1 MNITKAVV
9 QLRGRLIEAINEAG
23 LPPVIV
29 GFVLDGIQ
37 WRDSRRKTCGRRKR
51 TMQTEQMQTTM
62 QNDTASGL
70 TARKAIGEEQARK
83 AMDTLQKYR
92 QGKSALEARVIA
104 SEDWWRMRSWQRIQ
118 KGNPEDDKW
127 TSAWLFNVIMGKHAD
142 AIAAYP
148 APAIRPREPDD
159 REEAAKLSSVLP
171 VILEQ
176 NDFEEVYSDSQWTKL
191 KQGTLIWHVKWD
203 SSKLN
208 GLGDISV
215 QPVDILSF
223 FWEPGVR
230 DLQKSKNIFLT
241 EMVDN
246 DLLVEKYPELQG
258 KLNSNPQIQQK
269 YNTDDVINFDNK
281 SMVVDW
287 YYKKYQ
293 NGRQVLHF
301 AKLVGDTILQATEN
315 DTEQRYDTMTMP
327 DGSIVQQP
335 VGKPMAE
342 TGLYDDGEYPFV
354 VDALFPVE
362 GSIAGYGYIDIGKST
377 QEQIDRM
384 NQAIVKN
391 AIMSTTPRWFKRSDG
406 SVNEQEFAD
415 WTKPFVH
422 VDGNLG
428 QDSLQQIQVNMLN
441 SNYIAILQN
450 KIEELK
456 WTTGNTDVNN
466 GATSSGVTAASAI
479 AALQEA
485 SGRSSK
491 DSTKSAY
498 RAYARMI
505 RMVIERIRQFYD
517 LPRQFRIIGQRGAEQ
532 FVQYSNQGLQPQT
545 LYGANGQPDGL
556 RKPVFDIEVSA
567 QKASEYASM
576 AQNELALQFFQLGFF
591 NPQMVDQTL
600 ATLDMMDFDGKD
612 SIIQKVQENADLQ
625 QRLVEWQQLALA
637 LADRYDP
644 VMGEGLAQ
652 QILQEG
658 GQAVPQASAA
668 AAEKPE
674 INTGET
680 QEPKI
685 VENARKKSEESTQPG

>member
-1 MNITKAVV
+1 
-9 QLRGRLIEAINEAG
+9 
-23 LPPVIV
+23 
-29 GFVLDGIQ
+29 
-37 WRDSRRKTCGRRKR
+37 
-51 TMQTEQMQTTM
+51 MQAEQMQPRM

-70 TARKAIGEEQARK
+70 TTRKSIGEEQARK

-92 QGKSALEARVIA
+92 QGKSALEAWVIA

-118 KGNPEDDKW
+118 KGNQEDDKW

-246 DLLVEKYPELQG
+246 DLLVEKYPELRG

-301 AKLVGDTILQATEN
+301 AKLVGDTILQSTEN
-315 DTEQRYDTMTMP
+315 DTEQKYDTLTLP

-335 VGKPMAE
+335 AGRPMAE

-391 AIMSTTPRWFKRSDG
+391 AIMATTPRWFKRSDG

-428 QDSLQQIQVNMLN
+428 QDSLVPIQVNMLN

-466 GATSSGVTAASAI
+466 GATNSGVTAASAI

-567 QKASEYASM
+567 QKASEYTSM

-591 NPQMVDQTL
+591 NPQMVDQAL
-600 ATLDMMDFDGKD
+600 STLDMMDFDGKD
-612 SIIQKVQENADLQ
+612 SIIQKIQENADLQ

-658 GQAVPQASAA
+658 GQAVPQASAE

>member
-1 MNITKAVV
+1 
-9 QLRGRLIEAINEAG
+9 
-23 LPPVIV
+23 
-29 GFVLDGIQ
+29 
-37 WRDSRRKTCGRRKR
+37 
-51 TMQTEQMQTTM
+51 MQTEQMQTSM
-62 QNDTASGL
+62 QNDTASGP
-70 TARKAIGEEQARK
+70 TVRKAIGEEQARK

-258 KLNSNPQIQQK
+258 KLNSKQQVQQK

-391 AIMSTTPRWFKRSDG
+391 AIMTTTPRWFKRSDG

-428 QDSLQQIQVNMLN
+428 QDSLQPIQVNMLN

-567 QKASEYASM
+567 QKASEYTSM

-685 VENARKKSEESTQPG
+685 VENARKKSEESAQPT

>member
-1 MNITKAVV
+1 MQAE
-9 QLRGRLIEAINEAG
+9 Q
-23 LPPVIV
+23 
-29 GFVLDGIQ
+29 IQ
-37 WRDSRRKTCGRRKR
+37 PS
-51 TMQTEQMQTTM
+51 M
-62 QNDTASGL
+62 QNDQMSGQ
-70 TARKAIGEEQARK
+70 TARKPIGEEQARR
-83 AMDTLQKYR
+83 AIDTLQKYR

-230 DLQKSKNIFLT
+230 DIQKSKNIFLT

-246 DLLVEKYPELQG
+246 DLLIAKYPELEG
-258 KLNSNPQIQQK
+258 KLNSNTQLQQK
-269 YNTDDVINFDNK
+269 YNTDDAISFDGK

-293 NGRQVLHF
+293 DGRQVLHF
-301 AKLVGDTILQATEN
+301 AKLVGDTVLQSTEN
-315 DTEQRYDTMTMP
+315 DTEQKFDTLTLP
-327 DGSIVQQP
+327 DGSVVQQP
-335 VGKPMAE
+335 VGRPMAE

-391 AIMSTTPRWFKRSDG
+391 AIMTTTPRWFKRSDG

-428 QDSLQQIQVNMLN
+428 QDSLVPIQVNMLN

-517 LPRQFRIIGQRGAEQ
+517 LPRQFRIVGQRGAEQ

-567 QKASEYASM
+567 QKASEYTSM

-591 NPQMVDQTL
+591 NPQMVDQAL

-612 SIIQKVQENADLQ
+612 SIIQKIQENADLQ
-625 QRLVEWQQLALA
+625 QRLAQWQQMALA

-644 VMGEGLAQ
+644 QMGEGLAQ

-658 GQAVPQASAA
+658 GQAAPQTNATAQ
-668 AAEKPE
+668 KPE
-674 INTGET
+674 ISTGET

-685 VENARKKSEESTQPG
+685 VEDARQKSQEAAQPT

>member
-1 MNITKAVV
+1 
-9 QLRGRLIEAINEAG
+9 
-23 LPPVIV
+23 
-29 GFVLDGIQ
+29 
-37 WRDSRRKTCGRRKR
+37 
-51 TMQTEQMQTTM
+51 MQAEQMQPRM

-70 TARKAIGEEQARK
+70 TTRKSIGEEQARK

-118 KGNPEDDKW
+118 KGNQEDDKW

-246 DLLVEKYPELQG
+246 DLLVEKYPELRG

-301 AKLVGDTILQATEN
+301 AKLVGDTVLQSTEN
-315 DTEQRYDTMTMP
+315 DTEQKYDTLTLP

-335 VGKPMAE
+335 AGRPMAE

-362 GSIAGYGYIDIGKST
+362 GSIAGYGYIDVGKST

-391 AIMSTTPRWFKRSDG
+391 AIMATTPRWFKRSDG

-428 QDSLQQIQVNMLN
+428 QDSLVPIQVNMLN

-466 GATSSGVTAASAI
+466 GATNSGVTAASAI

-567 QKASEYASM
+567 QKASEYTSM
-576 AQNELALQFFQLGFF
+576 ARNELALQFFQLGFF
-591 NPQMVDQTL
+591 NPQMVDQAL
-600 ATLDMMDFDGKD
+600 STLDMMDFDGKD
-612 SIIQKVQENADLQ
+612 SIIQKIQENADLQ
-625 QRLVEWQQLALA
+625 QRLIEWQQLALA

-658 GQAVPQASAA
+658 GQAVPQASAE

>member
-1 MNITKAVV
+1 
-9 QLRGRLIEAINEAG
+9 
-23 LPPVIV
+23 
-29 GFVLDGIQ
+29 
-37 WRDSRRKTCGRRKR
+37 
-51 TMQTEQMQTTM
+51 MQEEQMQLRM
-62 QNDTASGL
+62 QNEQASGL
-70 TARKAIGEEQARK
+70 MARKAIGEEQARK

-269 YNTDDVINFDNK
+269 YNTDDVISFDGK

-301 AKLVGDTILQATEN
+301 AKLVGDTVLQSTEN
-315 DTEQRYDTMTMP
+315 DTEQKYDTLTLP

-335 VGKPMAE
+335 AGRPMAE

-391 AIMSTTPRWFKRSDG
+391 AIMATTPRWFKRSDG

-428 QDSLQQIQVNMLN
+428 QDSLVPIQVNMLS

-466 GATSSGVTAASAI
+466 GATNSGVTAASAI

-517 LPRQFRIIGQRGAEQ
+517 LPRQFRIVGQRGAEQ

-567 QKASEYASM
+567 QKASEYTSM

-591 NPQMVDQTL
+591 NPQMVDQAL
-600 ATLDMMDFDGKD
+600 STLDMMDFDGKD
-612 SIIQKVQENADLQ
+612 SIIQKIQENADLQ

-674 INTGET
+674 INTGEA

>member
-1 MNITKAVV
+1 
-9 QLRGRLIEAINEAG
+9 
-23 LPPVIV
+23 
-29 GFVLDGIQ
+29 
-37 WRDSRRKTCGRRKR
+37 
-51 TMQTEQMQTTM
+51 MQAEQMQPRM
-62 QNDTASGL
+62 QNEQASGL
-70 TARKAIGEEQARK
+70 MARKAIGEEQARK

-246 DLLVEKYPELQG
+246 DLLVEKYPELRG

-269 YNTDDVINFDNK
+269 YNTDDVISFDGK

-301 AKLVGDTILQATEN
+301 AKLVGDTVLQSTEN
-315 DTEQRYDTMTMP
+315 DTEQKYDTLTLP

-335 VGKPMAE
+335 AGRPMAE

-362 GSIAGYGYIDIGKST
+362 GSIAGYGYIDVGKST

-391 AIMSTTPRWFKRSDG
+391 AIMATTPRWFKRSDG

-428 QDSLQQIQVNMLN
+428 QDSLVPIQVNMLN

-466 GATSSGVTAASAI
+466 GATNSGVTAASAI

-517 LPRQFRIIGQRGAEQ
+517 LPRQFRIVGQRGAEQ

-567 QKASEYASM
+567 QKASEYTSM

-591 NPQMVDQTL
+591 NPQMVDQAL
-600 ATLDMMDFDGKD
+600 STLDMMDFDGKD
-612 SIIQKVQENADLQ
+612 SIIQKIQENADLQ

-674 INTGET
+674 INTGEA

>member
-1 MNITKAVV
+1 
-9 QLRGRLIEAINEAG
+9 
-23 LPPVIV
+23 
-29 GFVLDGIQ
+29 
-37 WRDSRRKTCGRRKR
+37 
-51 TMQTEQMQTTM
+51 MQTEQMQTTM
-62 QNDTASGL
+62 QNDTASGP
-70 TARKAIGEEQARK
+70 TVRKAIGEEQARK
-83 AMDTLQKYR
+83 AMDTLLKYR

-258 KLNSNPQIQQK
+258 KLNSKQQIQQK

-315 DTEQRYDTMTMP
+315 DTEQKYDTLTLP

-391 AIMSTTPRWFKRSDG
+391 AIMTTTPRWFKRSDG

-428 QDSLQQIQVNMLN
+428 QDSLQPIQVNMLN

-625 QRLVEWQQLALA
+625 QQLVEWQQLALA

>member
-1 MNITKAVV
+1 
-9 QLRGRLIEAINEAG
+9 
-23 LPPVIV
+23 
-29 GFVLDGIQ
+29 
-37 WRDSRRKTCGRRKR
+37 
-51 TMQTEQMQTTM
+51 MQEEQMQLRM
-62 QNDTASGL
+62 QNEQASGL
-70 TARKAIGEEQARK
+70 MARKAIGEEQARK

-269 YNTDDVINFDNK
+269 YNTDDVISFDGK

-301 AKLVGDTILQATEN
+301 AKLVGDTVLQSTEN
-315 DTEQRYDTMTMP
+315 DTEQKYDTLTLP

-335 VGKPMAE
+335 AGRPMAE

-391 AIMSTTPRWFKRSDG
+391 AIMATTPRWFKRSDG

-428 QDSLQQIQVNMLN
+428 QDSLVPIQVNMLS

-466 GATSSGVTAASAI
+466 GATNSGVTAASAI

-517 LPRQFRIIGQRGAEQ
+517 LPRQFRIVGQRGAEQ

-567 QKASEYASM
+567 QKASEYTSM

-591 NPQMVDQTL
+591 NPQMVDQAL
-600 ATLDMMDFDGKD
+600 STLDMMDFDGKD
-612 SIIQKVQENADLQ
+612 SIIQKIQENADLQ
-625 QRLVEWQQLALA
+625 QRLIEWQQLALA

-658 GQAVPQASAA
+658 GQAVPQASTAA
-668 AAEKPE
+668 AQKPE
-674 INTGET
+674 ISTGEA

>member
-1 MNITKAVV
+1 
-9 QLRGRLIEAINEAG
+9 
-23 LPPVIV
+23 
-29 GFVLDGIQ
+29 
-37 WRDSRRKTCGRRKR
+37 
-51 TMQTEQMQTTM
+51 MQTEQTRPSM
-62 QNDTASGL
+62 QNDQMSGL

-83 AMDTLQKYR
+83 AMDTLLKYR

-246 DLLVEKYPELQG
+246 DLLVEKYPELRG

-301 AKLVGDTILQATEN
+301 AKLVGDTVLQSTEN
-315 DTEQRYDTMTMP
+315 DTEQKYDTLTLP

-335 VGKPMAE
+335 AGRPMAE

-391 AIMSTTPRWFKRSDG
+391 AIMTTTPRWFKRSDG

-428 QDSLQQIQVNMLN
+428 QDSLVPIQVNMLN

-668 AAEKPE
+668 AAKKPE

-685 VENARKKSEESTQPG
+685 VKNARKKSEESTQPG

>member
-1 MNITKAVV
+1 
-9 QLRGRLIEAINEAG
+9 
-23 LPPVIV
+23 
-29 GFVLDGIQ
+29 
-37 WRDSRRKTCGRRKR
+37 
-51 TMQTEQMQTTM
+51 MQTEQMQTTM

-83 AMDTLQKYR
+83 AMDTLLKYR

-118 KGNPEDDKW
+118 KGNQEDDKW

-203 SSKLN
+203 SLKLN

-246 DLLVEKYPELQG
+246 DLLLAKYPELEG
-258 KLNSNPQIQQK
+258 KLNSNTQLQQK
-269 YNTDDVINFDNK
+269 YNTDDVTSFDGK

-391 AIMSTTPRWFKRSDG
+391 AIMTTTPRWFKRSDG

-428 QDSLQQIQVNMLN
+428 QDSLQPIQVNMLN
-441 SNYIAILQN
+441 SNYIAILRD

-612 SIIQKVQENADLQ
+612 SIIQKVQENADLR
-625 QRLVEWQQLALA
+625 QRLIEWQQLALA

>member
-1 MNITKAVV
+1 
-9 QLRGRLIEAINEAG
+9 
-23 LPPVIV
+23 
-29 GFVLDGIQ
+29 
-37 WRDSRRKTCGRRKR
+37 
-51 TMQTEQMQTTM
+51 MQTQMQPNR
-62 QNDTASGL
+62 QNDQTSGQ
-70 TARKAIGEEQARK
+70 TARKPIGEEQARR

-230 DLQKSKNIFLT
+230 DIQKSKNIFLT

-246 DLLVEKYPELQG
+246 DLLLAKYPELEG
-258 KLNSNPQIQQK
+258 KLNSSAQLQQK
-269 YNTDDVINFDNK
+269 YNTDDVISFDNK

-293 NGRQVLHF
+293 DGRQVLHF
-301 AKLVGDTILQATEN
+301 AKLVGDTVLQSTEN
-315 DTEQRYDTMTMP
+315 DTEQKFDTLTLP
-327 DGSIVQQP
+327 DGSVVQQP
-335 VGKPMAE
+335 VGRPMAE

-391 AIMSTTPRWFKRSDG
+391 AIMTTTPRWFKRSDG

-428 QDSLQQIQVNMLN
+428 QDSLVPIQVNMLN

-466 GATSSGVTAASAI
+466 GATNSGVTAASAI

-567 QKASEYASM
+567 QKASEYTSM

-591 NPQMVDQTL
+591 NPQMVDQAL
-600 ATLDMMDFDGKD
+600 STLDMMDFDGKD
-612 SIIQKVQENADLQ
+612 SIIQKIQENADLQ
-625 QRLVEWQQLALA
+625 QRLVQWQQLALA

-668 AAEKPE
+668 TAEKPE
-674 INTGET
+674 ISTGEA

-685 VENARKKSEESTQPG
+685 VEDARKKSEESTQPG

>member
-1 MNITKAVV
+1 
-9 QLRGRLIEAINEAG
+9 
-23 LPPVIV
+23 
-29 GFVLDGIQ
+29 
-37 WRDSRRKTCGRRKR
+37 
-51 TMQTEQMQTTM
+51 MQTEQMQTSM
-62 QNDTASGL
+62 QNDTASGP
-70 TARKAIGEEQARK
+70 TVRKAIGEEQARK

-258 KLNSNPQIQQK
+258 KLNSKQQVQQK

-391 AIMSTTPRWFKRSDG
+391 AIMTTTPRWFKRSDG

-428 QDSLQQIQVNMLN
+428 QDSLQPIQVNMLN

-625 QRLVEWQQLALA
+625 QQLVEWQQLALA

-644 VMGEGLAQ
+644 GMGEGLAQ

>member
-1 MNITKAVV
+1 
-9 QLRGRLIEAINEAG
+9 
-23 LPPVIV
+23 
-29 GFVLDGIQ
+29 
-37 WRDSRRKTCGRRKR
+37 
-51 TMQTEQMQTTM
+51 MQAEQMQPRM
-62 QNDTASGL
+62 QIDTASGL
-70 TARKAIGEEQARK
+70 TTRKSIGEEQARK
-83 AMDTLQKYR
+83 AMDTLRKYR

-118 KGNPEDDKW
+118 KGNQEDDKW

-246 DLLVEKYPELQG
+246 DLLIAKYPELEG

-301 AKLVGDTILQATEN
+301 AKLVGDTVLQSTEN
-315 DTEQRYDTMTMP
+315 DTEQKYDTLTLP

-335 VGKPMAE
+335 AGRPMAE

-391 AIMSTTPRWFKRSDG
+391 AIMATTPRWFKRSDG

-428 QDSLQQIQVNMLN
+428 QDSLVPIQVNMIS
-441 SNYIAILQN
+441 SNYIAILRD

-466 GATSSGVTAASAI
+466 GATNSGVTAASAI

-567 QKASEYASM
+567 QKASEYTSM

-591 NPQMVDQTL
+591 NPQMVDQAL
-600 ATLDMMDFDGKD
+600 STLDMMDFDGKD
-612 SIIQKVQENADLQ
+612 SIIQKIQENADLQ

-658 GQAVPQASAA
+658 GQAVPQASAE

>member
-1 MNITKAVV
+1 MEQQSTA
-9 QLRGRLIEAINEAG
+9 
-23 LPPVIV
+23 
-29 GFVLDGIQ
+29 
-37 WRDSRRKTCGRRKR
+37 
-51 TMQTEQMQTTM
+51 MQNEQM
-62 QNDTASGL
+62 SGQEP
-70 TARKAIGEEQARK
+70 ARAKPIGEEQLRK
-83 AMDTLQKYR
+83 AMDTLQSYK

-104 SEDWWRMRSWQRIQ
+104 AEDWWRMRNWNHIQ
-118 KGNPEDDKW
+118 GGNPEDAKW
-127 TSAWLFNVIMGKHAD
+127 TSAWLFNVVMGKHAD
-142 AIAAYP
+142 ATAAYP
-148 APAIRPREPDD
+148 APAVRPREPDD
-159 REEAAKLSSVLP
+159 RAEATRLSSVLP

-176 NDFEEVYSDSQWTKL
+176 NDFEEIYSDSQWTKL

-203 SSKLN
+203 ASKLN
-208 GLGDISV
+208 GLGDVSV

-223 FWEPGVR
+223 FWEPGIR

-246 DLLVEKYPELQG
+246 DLLLAKWPELEG
-258 KLNSNPQIQQK
+258 KLKYSGTVQQK
-269 YNTDDVINFDNK
+269 YNTDDTISYDGK
-281 SMVVDW
+281 TMVVDW
-287 YYKKYQ
+287 YYRKYQ
-293 NGRQVLHF
+293 NGRMVLHF
-301 AKLVGDTILQATEN
+301 VKFVGETVLQATEN
-315 DTEQRYDTMTMP
+315 DTEQRFEETMLP
-327 DGSIVQQP
+327 DGGIMRQP
-335 VGKPMAE
+335 VGQPMAE

-354 VDALFPVE
+354 IDALFPVE

-377 QEQIDRM
+377 QEQIDRL

-391 AIMSTTPRWFKRSDG
+391 AIMTTTPRWFKRSDG
-406 SVNEQEFAD
+406 AVNEQEFAD

-428 QDSLQQIQVNMLN
+428 QDSLQPIQVNQLN

-456 WTTGNTDVNN
+456 WTLGNTDVNN

-491 DSTKSAY
+491 DATKSSY
-498 RAYARMI
+498 RAYARLI

-517 LPRQFRIIGQRGAEQ
+517 LPRQFRIVGQRGAEQ
-532 FVQYSNQGLQPQT
+532 FVQYSNEGLKPQM
-545 LYGANGQPDGL
+545 LYGADGQADGL

-567 QKASEYASM
+567 QKASEYTAM

-591 NPQMVDQTL
+591 NPQMVDQAL

-612 SIIQKVQENADLQ
+612 TIVQKIEQNADLQ
-625 QRLVEWQQLALA
+625 QQLIRWQQLALA

-644 VMGEGLAQ
+644 AMGEGLAQ

-658 GQAVPQASAA
+658 GQTVPTVSAEA
-668 AAEKPE
+668 AQKNAKIE
-674 INTGET
+674 TGET
-680 QEPKI
+680 QEPTI
-685 VENARKKSEESTQPG
+685 VENARKKSQESTQPV

>member
-1 MNITKAVV
+1 
-9 QLRGRLIEAINEAG
+9 
-23 LPPVIV
+23 
-29 GFVLDGIQ
+29 
-37 WRDSRRKTCGRRKR
+37 
-51 TMQTEQMQTTM
+51 MQTEQTRPSM
-62 QNDTASGL
+62 QNDQMSGL
-70 TARKAIGEEQARK
+70 TARKPIGEEQARK
-83 AMDTLQKYR
+83 AMDTLLKYR

-246 DLLVEKYPELQG
+246 DLLIAKYPELEG

-269 YNTDDVINFDNK
+269 YNTDDVISFDGK

-301 AKLVGDTILQATEN
+301 AKLVGDTVLQSTEN
-315 DTEQRYDTMTMP
+315 DTEQKYVTLTLP

-335 VGKPMAE
+335 AGRPMAE

-391 AIMSTTPRWFKRSDG
+391 AIMATTPRWFKRSDG

-428 QDSLQQIQVNMLN
+428 QDSLVPIQVNMLS

-466 GATSSGVTAASAI
+466 GATNSGVTAASAI

-567 QKASEYASM
+567 QKASEYTSM

-591 NPQMVDQTL
+591 NPQMVDQAL
-600 ATLDMMDFDGKD
+600 STLDMMDFDGKD
-612 SIIQKVQENADLQ
+612 SIIQKIQENADLQ

-674 INTGET
+674 INTGEA

>member
-1 MNITKAVV
+1 
-9 QLRGRLIEAINEAG
+9 
-23 LPPVIV
+23 
-29 GFVLDGIQ
+29 
-37 WRDSRRKTCGRRKR
+37 
-51 TMQTEQMQTTM
+51 MQTEQMQTTM
-62 QNDTASGL
+62 QNDTASGMK
-70 TARKAIGEEQARK
+70 ARKAIGEEQARK

-246 DLLVEKYPELQG
+246 DLLLAKYPELQA

-269 YNTDDVINFDNK
+269 YNTDDVISFDGK

-301 AKLVGDTILQATEN
+301 AKLVGDTVLQSTEN
-315 DTEQRYDTMTMP
+315 DTEQKYDTLTLP

-335 VGKPMAE
+335 AGRPMAE

-391 AIMSTTPRWFKRSDG
+391 AIMATTPRWFKRSDG

-428 QDSLQQIQVNMLN
+428 QDSLVPIQVNMLS
-441 SNYIAILQN
+441 SNYIAILRD

-466 GATSSGVTAASAI
+466 GATNSGVTAASAI

-567 QKASEYASM
+567 QKASEYTSM

-591 NPQMVDQTL
+591 NPQMVDQAL
-600 ATLDMMDFDGKD
+600 STLDMMDFDGKD
-612 SIIQKVQENADLQ
+612 SIIQKIQENADLQ
-625 QRLVEWQQLALA
+625 QRLIEWQQLALA

-674 INTGET
+674 INTGEA

>member
-1 MNITKAVV
+1 MQAE
-9 QLRGRLIEAINEAG
+9 Q
-23 LPPVIV
+23 
-29 GFVLDGIQ
+29 IQ
-37 WRDSRRKTCGRRKR
+37 PSR
-51 TMQTEQMQTTM
+51 
-62 QNDTASGL
+62 QNDQMSGQ
-70 TARKAIGEEQARK
+70 TARKPIGEEQARR
-83 AMDTLQKYR
+83 AIDTLQKYR

-230 DLQKSKNIFLT
+230 DIQKSKNIFLT

-246 DLLVEKYPELQG
+246 DLLIAKYPELEG
-258 KLNSNPQIQQK
+258 KLNSNTQLQQK
-269 YNTDDVINFDNK
+269 YNTDDVISFDGK

-293 NGRQVLHF
+293 DGRQVLHF
-301 AKLVGDTILQATEN
+301 AKLVGDTVLQSTEN
-315 DTEQRYDTMTMP
+315 DTEQKFNTLALP
-327 DGSIVQQP
+327 DGSVVQQP
-335 VGKPMAE
+335 VGRPMAE

-391 AIMSTTPRWFKRSDG
+391 AIMTTTPRWFKRSDG

-428 QDSLQQIQVNMLN
+428 QDSLVPIQVNMLN

-517 LPRQFRIIGQRGAEQ
+517 LPRQFRIVGQRGAEQ
-532 FVQYSNQGLQPQT
+532 FVQYSNQGLRPQT

-567 QKASEYASM
+567 QKASEYTSM

-591 NPQMVDQTL
+591 NPQMVDQAL

-612 SIIQKVQENADLQ
+612 SIIQKIQENADLQ
-625 QRLVEWQQLALA
+625 QRLAQWQQMALA

-644 VMGEGLAQ
+644 QMGEGLAQ

-658 GQAVPQASAA
+658 GQAAPQANTTAQ
-668 AAEKPE
+668 KPE
-674 INTGET
+674 ISTGEP

-685 VENARKKSEESTQPG
+685 VEDARQKSQESTQPG

>member
-1 MNITKAVV
+1 
-9 QLRGRLIEAINEAG
+9 
-23 LPPVIV
+23 
-29 GFVLDGIQ
+29 
-37 WRDSRRKTCGRRKR
+37 
-51 TMQTEQMQTTM
+51 MQAEQMQPRM

-70 TARKAIGEEQARK
+70 TTRKSIGEEQARK

-118 KGNPEDDKW
+118 KGNQEDDKW

-246 DLLVEKYPELQG
+246 DLLVEKYPELRG

-301 AKLVGDTILQATEN
+301 AKLVGDTILQSTEN
-315 DTEQRYDTMTMP
+315 DTEQKYDTLTLP

-335 VGKPMAE
+335 AGRPMAE

-391 AIMSTTPRWFKRSDG
+391 AIMATTPRWFKRSDG

-428 QDSLQQIQVNMLN
+428 KDSLVPIQVNMIS
-441 SNYIAILQN
+441 SNYIAILRD

-466 GATSSGVTAASAI
+466 GATNSGVTAASAI

-567 QKASEYASM
+567 QKASEYTSM

-652 QILQEG
+652 QILKEG

>member
-1 MNITKAVV
+1 
-9 QLRGRLIEAINEAG
+9 
-23 LPPVIV
+23 
-29 GFVLDGIQ
+29 
-37 WRDSRRKTCGRRKR
+37 
-51 TMQTEQMQTTM
+51 MQEEQMQPRM
-62 QNDTASGL
+62 QNEQASGL

-118 KGNPEDDKW
+118 KGNQEDDKW

-246 DLLVEKYPELQG
+246 DLLVEKYPELRG

-301 AKLVGDTILQATEN
+301 AKLVGDTVLQSTEN
-315 DTEQRYDTMTMP
+315 DTEQKYDTLTLP

-335 VGKPMAE
+335 AGRPMAE

-391 AIMSTTPRWFKRSDG
+391 AIMATTPRWFKRSDG

-428 QDSLQQIQVNMLN
+428 QDSLVPIQVNMIS
-441 SNYIAILQN
+441 SNYIAILRD

-466 GATSSGVTAASAI
+466 GATNSGVTAASAI

-567 QKASEYASM
+567 QKASEYTSM

-652 QILQEG
+652 QILKEG

>member
-1 MNITKAVV
+1 
-9 QLRGRLIEAINEAG
+9 
-23 LPPVIV
+23 
-29 GFVLDGIQ
+29 
-37 WRDSRRKTCGRRKR
+37 
-51 TMQTEQMQTTM
+51 MQAEQMQPRM

-70 TARKAIGEEQARK
+70 TTRKSIGEEQARK

-92 QGKSALEARVIA
+92 QGKSALEARGIA

-118 KGNPEDDKW
+118 KGNQEDDKW

-246 DLLVEKYPELQG
+246 DLLVEKYPELRG

-301 AKLVGDTILQATEN
+301 AKLVGDTILQSTEN
-315 DTEQRYDTMTMP
+315 DTEQKYDTLTLP

-335 VGKPMAE
+335 AGRPMAE

-362 GSIAGYGYIDIGKST
+362 GSIAGYGYIDVGKST

-391 AIMSTTPRWFKRSDG
+391 AIMATTPRWFKRSDG

-428 QDSLQQIQVNMLN
+428 QDSLVPIQVNMLN

-466 GATSSGVTAASAI
+466 GATNSGVTAASAI

-567 QKASEYASM
+567 QKASEYTSM

-591 NPQMVDQTL
+591 NPQMVDQAL
-600 ATLDMMDFDGKD
+600 STLDMMDFDGKD
-612 SIIQKVQENADLQ
+612 SIIQKIQENADLQ

-652 QILQEG
+652 QILQES
-658 GQAVPQASAA
+658 GQAVPQASAE

>member
-1 MNITKAVV
+1 
-9 QLRGRLIEAINEAG
+9 
-23 LPPVIV
+23 
-29 GFVLDGIQ
+29 
-37 WRDSRRKTCGRRKR
+37 
-51 TMQTEQMQTTM
+51 MQAEQMQPRM

-70 TARKAIGEEQARK
+70 TTRKSIGEEQARK

-118 KGNPEDDKW
+118 KGNQEDDKW

-246 DLLVEKYPELQG
+246 DLLVEKYPELRG

-301 AKLVGDTILQATEN
+301 AKLVGDTILQSTEN
-315 DTEQRYDTMTMP
+315 DTEQKYDTLTLP

-335 VGKPMAE
+335 AGRPMAE

-362 GSIAGYGYIDIGKST
+362 GSIAGYGYIDVGKST

-391 AIMSTTPRWFKRSDG
+391 AIMATTPRWFKRSDG

-428 QDSLQQIQVNMLN
+428 QDSLVPIQVNMLN

-466 GATSSGVTAASAI
+466 GATNSGVTAASAI

-545 LYGANGQPDGL
+545 RYGANGQPDGL

-567 QKASEYASM
+567 QKASEYTSM

-591 NPQMVDQTL
+591 NPQMVDQAL
-600 ATLDMMDFDGKD
+600 STLDMMDFDGKD
-612 SIIQKVQENADLQ
+612 SIIQKIQENADLQ

-652 QILQEG
+652 QILQES
-658 GQAVPQASAA
+658 GQAVPQASAE

>member
-1 MNITKAVV
+1 
-9 QLRGRLIEAINEAG
+9 
-23 LPPVIV
+23 
-29 GFVLDGIQ
+29 
-37 WRDSRRKTCGRRKR
+37 
-51 TMQTEQMQTTM
+51 MQEEQMQLRM
-62 QNDTASGL
+62 QNEQASGL
-70 TARKAIGEEQARK
+70 MARKAIGEEQARK

-118 KGNPEDDKW
+118 KGNQEDDKW

-246 DLLVEKYPELQG
+246 DLLVEKYPELRG

-301 AKLVGDTILQATEN
+301 AKLVGDTILQSTEN
-315 DTEQRYDTMTMP
+315 DTEQKYDTLTLP

-335 VGKPMAE
+335 AGRPMAE

-362 GSIAGYGYIDIGKST
+362 GSIAGYGYIDVGKST

-391 AIMSTTPRWFKRSDG
+391 AIMATTPRWFKRSDG

-428 QDSLQQIQVNMLN
+428 QDSLVPIQVNMLN

-466 GATSSGVTAASAI
+466 GATNSGVTAASAI

-567 QKASEYASM
+567 QKASVYTSM

-591 NPQMVDQTL
+591 NPQMVDQAL
-600 ATLDMMDFDGKD
+600 STLDMMDFDGKD
-612 SIIQKVQENADLQ
+612 SIIQKIQENADLQ

-658 GQAVPQASAA
+658 GQAVPQASAE

-674 INTGET
+674 INTGEA

>member
-1 MNITKAVV
+1 
-9 QLRGRLIEAINEAG
+9 
-23 LPPVIV
+23 
-29 GFVLDGIQ
+29 
-37 WRDSRRKTCGRRKR
+37 
-51 TMQTEQMQTTM
+51 MQAEQMQPRM

-70 TARKAIGEEQARK
+70 TTRKSIGEEQARK
-83 AMDTLQKYR
+83 AMDTRKYR

-118 KGNPEDDKW
+118 KGNQEDDKW

-246 DLLVEKYPELQG
+246 DLLVEKYPELRG

-301 AKLVGDTILQATEN
+301 AKLVGDTILQSTEN
-315 DTEQRYDTMTMP
+315 DTEQKYDTLTLP

-335 VGKPMAE
+335 AGRPMAE

-391 AIMSTTPRWFKRSDG
+391 AIMATTPRWFKRSDG

-428 QDSLQQIQVNMLN
+428 QDSLVPIQVNMIS
-441 SNYIAILQN
+441 SNYIAILRD

-466 GATSSGVTAASAI
+466 GATNSGVTAASAI

-567 QKASEYASM
+567 QKASEYTSM

-652 QILQEG
+652 QILKEG

>member
-1 MNITKAVV
+1 
-9 QLRGRLIEAINEAG
+9 
-23 LPPVIV
+23 
-29 GFVLDGIQ
+29 
-37 WRDSRRKTCGRRKR
+37 
-51 TMQTEQMQTTM
+51 MQTEQTRPSM
-62 QNDTASGL
+62 QNDQISGL
-70 TARKAIGEEQARK
+70 TERKPIGEEQARK

-142 AIAAYP
+142 AVAAYP

-246 DLLVEKYPELQG
+246 DLLLAKYPELEG

-269 YNTDDVINFDNK
+269 YNTDDVISFDGK

-301 AKLVGDTILQATEN
+301 AKLVGDTVLQSTEN
-315 DTEQRYDTMTMP
+315 DTEQKYDTLTLP

-335 VGKPMAE
+335 AGRPMAE

-362 GSIAGYGYIDIGKST
+362 GSIAGYGYIDVGKST

-391 AIMSTTPRWFKRSDG
+391 AIMATTPRWFKRSDG

-428 QDSLQQIQVNMLN
+428 QDSLVPIQVNMLN
-441 SNYIAILQN
+441 SNYIAILQK

-466 GATSSGVTAASAI
+466 GATNSGVTAASAI

-567 QKASEYASM
+567 QKASEYTSM

-668 AAEKPE
+668 AAKKPE

>member
-1 MNITKAVV
+1 
-9 QLRGRLIEAINEAG
+9 
-23 LPPVIV
+23 
-29 GFVLDGIQ
+29 
-37 WRDSRRKTCGRRKR
+37 
-51 TMQTEQMQTTM
+51 MQTEQMMQQIEPMSGQTAVKT
-62 QNDTASGL
+62 
-70 TARKAIGEEQARK
+70 IGEEQARK
-83 AMDTLQKYR
+83 AMHTLLEYKK
-92 QGKSALEARVIA
+92 GKTALEARVIA

-142 AIAAYP
+142 AVAAYP
-148 APAIRPREPDD
+148 APAVRPREPDD
-159 REEAAKLSSVLP
+159 RAEATRLSSVLP

-230 DLQKSKNIFLT
+230 DIQKSKNVFLT

-246 DLLVEKYPELQG
+246 DLLISKYPELRG
-258 KLNSNPQIQQK
+258 KLNSSGEVTRK
-269 YNTDDVINFDNK
+269 YNTDDVISNDNK

-293 NGRQVLHF
+293 NGRLVLHF
-301 AKLVGDTILQATEN
+301 VKFVGDTVLQATEN
-315 DTEQRYDTMTMP
+315 DTEQKYAETALP

-335 VGKPMAE
+335 VGKPLAE
-342 TGLYDDGEYPFV
+342 TGLYDDGDYPFI

-362 GSIAGYGYIDIGKST
+362 GSIAGYGYIDIGKSA
-377 QEQIDRM
+377 QEQIDRI

-391 AIMSTTPRWFKRSDG
+391 AIMTATPRWFRRSDG
-406 SVNEQEFAD
+406 SVNEEEFAD

-428 QDSLQQIQVNMLN
+428 QDSLQQIQVNML
-441 SNYIAILQN
+441 SGNYITILQN

-466 GATSSGVTAASAI
+466 GATQSGVTAASAI

-485 SGRSSK
+485 SGRSSR

-498 RAYARMI
+498 RAYARLI

-517 LPRQFRIIGQRGAEQ
+517 LPRQFRIVGKRGAEE
-532 FVQYSNQGLQPQT
+532 FVKYSNQGLRPQT
-545 LYGANGQPDGL
+545 LLGTDGQPDGL

-567 QKASEYASM
+567 QKASEYAAM

-591 NPQMVDQTL
+591 NPQLIDQAL

-612 SIIQKVQENADLQ
+612 AVIQKIQENADLQ
-625 QRLVEWQQLALA
+625 QRLVQWQQMALA
-637 LADRYDP
+637 VADRYDP
-644 VMGEGLAQ
+644 TLGEKLAQ

-658 GQAVPQASAA
+658 GQAMPAPSSSAGA
-668 AAEKPE
+668 PE
-674 INTGET
+674 ISTGEK
-680 QEPKI
+680 QEPAI
-685 VENARKKSEESTQPG
+685 VENARKKSQESTQPG

>member
-1 MNITKAVV
+1 
-9 QLRGRLIEAINEAG
+9 
-23 LPPVIV
+23 
-29 GFVLDGIQ
+29 
-37 WRDSRRKTCGRRKR
+37 
-51 TMQTEQMQTTM
+51 MQEEQMQLRM
-62 QNDTASGL
+62 QNEQASGL
-70 TARKAIGEEQARK
+70 MARKAIGEEQARK

-118 KGNPEDDKW
+118 KGNQEDDKW

-301 AKLVGDTILQATEN
+301 AKLVGDTVLQSTEN
-315 DTEQRYDTMTMP
+315 DTEQKYDTLTLP

-335 VGKPMAE
+335 AGRPMAE

-362 GSIAGYGYIDIGKST
+362 GSIAGYGYIDVGKST

-391 AIMSTTPRWFKRSDG
+391 AIMATTPRWFKRSDG

-428 QDSLQQIQVNMLN
+428 QDSLVPIQVNMLN

-466 GATSSGVTAASAI
+466 GATNSGVTAASAI

-556 RKPVFDIEVSA
+556 RQPVFDIEVSA
-567 QKASEYASM
+567 QKASEYTSM

-591 NPQMVDQTL
+591 NPQMVDQAL
-600 ATLDMMDFDGKD
+600 STLDMMDFDGKD
-612 SIIQKVQENADLQ
+612 SIIQKIQENADLQ
-625 QRLVEWQQLALA
+625 QRLIEWQQLALA

-674 INTGET
+674 INTGEA

>member
-1 MNITKAVV
+1 
-9 QLRGRLIEAINEAG
+9 
-23 LPPVIV
+23 
-29 GFVLDGIQ
+29 
-37 WRDSRRKTCGRRKR
+37 
-51 TMQTEQMQTTM
+51 MQEEQMQLRM
-62 QNDTASGL
+62 QNEQASGL
-70 TARKAIGEEQARK
+70 MARKAIGEEQARK

-159 REEAAKLSSVLP
+159 REEAATLSSVLP

-176 NDFEEVYSDSQWTKL
+176 NDFEAVYSDSQWTKL

-246 DLLVEKYPELQG
+246 DLLLAKYPELQG

-269 YNTDDVINFDNK
+269 YNTDDVISFDGK

-301 AKLVGDTILQATEN
+301 AKLVGDTVLQSTEN
-315 DTEQRYDTMTMP
+315 DTEQKYDTLTLP

-335 VGKPMAE
+335 AGRPMAE

-362 GSIAGYGYIDIGKST
+362 GSIAGYGYIDVGKST

-391 AIMSTTPRWFKRSDG
+391 AIMATTPRWFKRSDG

-428 QDSLQQIQVNMLN
+428 QDSLVPIQVNMLN

-466 GATSSGVTAASAI
+466 GATNSGVTAASAI

-517 LPRQFRIIGQRGAEQ
+517 LPRQFRIVGQRGAEQ

-567 QKASEYASM
+567 QKASEYTSM

-674 INTGET
+674 INTGEA

>member
-1 MNITKAVV
+1 
-9 QLRGRLIEAINEAG
+9 
-23 LPPVIV
+23 
-29 GFVLDGIQ
+29 
-37 WRDSRRKTCGRRKR
+37 
-51 TMQTEQMQTTM
+51 MQAEQMQPRM

-70 TARKAIGEEQARK
+70 TTRKSIGEEQARK

-118 KGNPEDDKW
+118 KGNQEDDKW

-246 DLLVEKYPELQG
+246 DLLIAKYPELQG

-301 AKLVGDTILQATEN
+301 AKLVGDTVLQSTEN
-315 DTEQRYDTMTMP
+315 DTEQKYDTLTLP

-335 VGKPMAE
+335 AGRPMAE

-362 GSIAGYGYIDIGKST
+362 GSIAGYGYIDVGKST

-391 AIMSTTPRWFKRSDG
+391 AIMATTPRWFRRNDG
-406 SVNEQEFAD
+406 SVNEEEFAD

-428 QDSLQQIQVNMLN
+428 QDSLVPIQVNMLN

-466 GATSSGVTAASAI
+466 GATNSGVTAASAI

-567 QKASEYASM
+567 QKASEYTSM

-591 NPQMVDQTL
+591 NPQMVDQAL
-600 ATLDMMDFDGKD
+600 STLDMMDFDGKD
-612 SIIQKVQENADLQ
+612 SIIQKIQENADLQ
-625 QRLVEWQQLALA
+625 QRLIEWQQLALA

-658 GQAVPQASAA
+658 GQAVPQASAE

>member
-1 MNITKAVV
+1 
-9 QLRGRLIEAINEAG
+9 
-23 LPPVIV
+23 
-29 GFVLDGIQ
+29 
-37 WRDSRRKTCGRRKR
+37 
-51 TMQTEQMQTTM
+51 MQTEQMQTTM

-70 TARKAIGEEQARK
+70 TVRKAIGEEQARK

-258 KLNSNPQIQQK
+258 KLNSKQQIQQK

-315 DTEQRYDTMTMP
+315 DTEQRYDTLTLP

-391 AIMSTTPRWFKRSDG
+391 AIMTTTPRWFKRSDG

-428 QDSLQQIQVNMLN
+428 QDSLQPIQVNMLN

-466 GATSSGVTAASAI
+466 GAASSGVTAASAI

-517 LPRQFRIIGQRGAEQ
+517 LPRQFRIVGQRGAEQ

-567 QKASEYASM
+567 QKASEYTSM

-668 AAEKPE
+668 VAEKPE

>member
-1 MNITKAVV
+1 
-9 QLRGRLIEAINEAG
+9 
-23 LPPVIV
+23 
-29 GFVLDGIQ
+29 
-37 WRDSRRKTCGRRKR
+37 
-51 TMQTEQMQTTM
+51 MQAEQMQPRM
-62 QNDTASGL
+62 QNEQASGQTAS
-70 TARKAIGEEQARK
+70 RPIGEEQARR
-83 AMDTLQKYR
+83 AIDTLQKYR

-246 DLLVEKYPELQG
+246 DLLLAKYPELQG

-269 YNTDDVINFDNK
+269 YNTDDVISFDGK

-301 AKLVGDTILQATEN
+301 AKLVGDTVLQSTEN
-315 DTEQRYDTMTMP
+315 DTEQKYDTLTLP

-335 VGKPMAE
+335 AGRPMAE

-391 AIMSTTPRWFKRSDG
+391 AIMTTTPRWFKRSDG

-428 QDSLQQIQVNMLN
+428 QDSLVPIQVNMLN

-466 GATSSGVTAASAI
+466 GATNSGVTAASAI

-517 LPRQFRIIGQRGAEQ
+517 LPRQFRIVGQRGAEQ

-567 QKASEYASM
+567 QKASEYTSM

-591 NPQMVDQTL
+591 NPQMVDQAL
-600 ATLDMMDFDGKD
+600 STLDMMDFDGKD
-612 SIIQKVQENADLQ
+612 SIIQKIQENADLQ
-625 QRLVEWQQLALA
+625 QRLIEWQQLALA

>member
-1 MNITKAVV
+1 
-9 QLRGRLIEAINEAG
+9 
-23 LPPVIV
+23 
-29 GFVLDGIQ
+29 
-37 WRDSRRKTCGRRKR
+37 
-51 TMQTEQMQTTM
+51 MQTEQTRPSM
-62 QNDTASGL
+62 QNDQMSGL
-70 TARKAIGEEQARK
+70 TARKPIGEEQARK

-246 DLLVEKYPELQG
+246 DLLVEKYPELRG

-301 AKLVGDTILQATEN
+301 AKLVGDTVLQSTEN
-315 DTEQRYDTMTMP
+315 DTEQKYATLTLP

-391 AIMSTTPRWFKRSDG
+391 AIMTATPRWFKRSDG

-428 QDSLQQIQVNMLN
+428 QDSLQPIQVNMLN

-625 QRLVEWQQLALA
+625 QRLIEWQQLALA

-652 QILQEG
+652 QILQES

-668 AAEKPE
+668 AAKKPE

>member
-1 MNITKAVV
+1 
-9 QLRGRLIEAINEAG
+9 
-23 LPPVIV
+23 
-29 GFVLDGIQ
+29 
-37 WRDSRRKTCGRRKR
+37 
-51 TMQTEQMQTTM
+51 MQTEQTRPSM
-62 QNDTASGL
+62 QNDQMSGL

-83 AMDTLQKYR
+83 AMDTLLKYR

-230 DLQKSKNIFLT
+230 DIQKSKNIFLT

-246 DLLVEKYPELQG
+246 DLLLAKYPELEG
-258 KLNSNPQIQQK
+258 KLNSNTQLQQK
-269 YNTDDVINFDNK
+269 YNTDDVISFDGK

-293 NGRQVLHF
+293 DGRQVLHF
-301 AKLVGDTILQATEN
+301 AKLVGDTVLQSTEN
-315 DTEQRYDTMTMP
+315 DTEQKYGTLTMP

-335 VGKPMAE
+335 VGRPMAQ

-466 GATSSGVTAASAI
+466 GATNSGVTAASAI

-517 LPRQFRIIGQRGAEQ
+517 LPRQFRIVGQRGAEQ

-567 QKASEYASM
+567 QKASEYTSM

-591 NPQMVDQTL
+591 NPQMVDQAL

-612 SIIQKVQENADLQ
+612 SIIQKIQENADLQ

-668 AAEKPE
+668 DTQKPE
-674 INTGET
+674 ISTGEA

>member
-1 MNITKAVV
+1 
-9 QLRGRLIEAINEAG
+9 
-23 LPPVIV
+23 
-29 GFVLDGIQ
+29 
-37 WRDSRRKTCGRRKR
+37 
-51 TMQTEQMQTTM
+51 MQEEQMQLRM
-62 QNDTASGL
+62 QNEQASGL
-70 TARKAIGEEQARK
+70 MARKAIGEEQARK

-223 FWEPGVR
+223 FWEPGVQ

-246 DLLVEKYPELQG
+246 DLLLAKYPELQG

-269 YNTDDVINFDNK
+269 YNTDDVISFDGK

-301 AKLVGDTILQATEN
+301 AKLVGDTVLQSTEN
-315 DTEQRYDTMTMP
+315 DTEQKYDTLTLP

-335 VGKPMAE
+335 AGRPMAE

-391 AIMSTTPRWFKRSDG
+391 AIMATTPRWFKRSDG

-428 QDSLQQIQVNMLN
+428 QDSLVPIQVNMIN

-466 GATSSGVTAASAI
+466 GATNSGVTAASAI

-517 LPRQFRIIGQRGAEQ
+517 LPRQFRIVGQRGAEQ

-567 QKASEYASM
+567 QKASEYTSM

-591 NPQMVDQTL
+591 NPQMVDQAL
-600 ATLDMMDFDGKD
+600 STLDMMDFDGKD
-612 SIIQKVQENADLQ
+612 SIIQKIQENADLQ

-658 GQAVPQASAA
+658 GQEVPQASAA

>member
-1 MNITKAVV
+1 
-9 QLRGRLIEAINEAG
+9 
-23 LPPVIV
+23 
-29 GFVLDGIQ
+29 
-37 WRDSRRKTCGRRKR
+37 
-51 TMQTEQMQTTM
+51 MQEEQMQLRM
-62 QNDTASGL
+62 QNEQASGL
-70 TARKAIGEEQARK
+70 MARKAIGEEQARK

-246 DLLVEKYPELQG
+246 DLLLAKYPELQG

-269 YNTDDVINFDNK
+269 YNTDDVISFDGK

-301 AKLVGDTILQATEN
+301 AKLVGDTVLQSTEN
-315 DTEQRYDTMTMP
+315 DTEQKYDTLTLP

-335 VGKPMAE
+335 AGRPMAE

-362 GSIAGYGYIDIGKST
+362 GSIAGYGYIDVGKST

-391 AIMSTTPRWFKRSDG
+391 AIMATTPRWFKRSDG

-428 QDSLQQIQVNMLN
+428 QDSLVPIQVNMLN

-466 GATSSGVTAASAI
+466 GATNSGVTAASAI

-517 LPRQFRIIGQRGAEQ
+517 LPRQFRIVGQRGAEQ

-567 QKASEYASM
+567 QKASEYTSM

-652 QILQEG
+652 QILQKG

-674 INTGET
+674 INTGEA

>member
-1 MNITKAVV
+1 MS
-9 QLRGRLIEAINEAG
+9 G
-23 LPPVIV
+23 
-29 GFVLDGIQ
+29 
-37 WRDSRRKTCGRRKR
+37 
-51 TMQTEQMQTTM
+51 MTTR
-62 QNDTASGL
+62 NP
-70 TARKAIGEEQARK
+70 IGEEQARR
-83 AMDTLQKYR
+83 AIDTLQKYR

-215 QPVDILSF
+215 QLVDILSF

-230 DLQKSKNIFLT
+230 DIQKSKNIFLT

-246 DLLVEKYPELQG
+246 DLLIAKYPELEG
-258 KLNSNPQIQQK
+258 KLNSSAQIQQK
-269 YNTDDVINFDNK
+269 YNTDDVISFDGK

-293 NGRQVLHF
+293 DGRQVLHF
-301 AKLVGDTILQATEN
+301 AKLVGDTVLQSTEN
-315 DTEQRYDTMTMP
+315 DTEQKFDTMTMP

-335 VGKPMAE
+335 VGRPMAE

-391 AIMSTTPRWFKRSDG
+391 AIMTTTPRWFKRSDG

-428 QDSLQQIQVNMLN
+428 QDSLVPIQVNMLN

-466 GATSSGVTAASAI
+466 GATNSGVTAASAI

-517 LPRQFRIIGQRGAEQ
+517 LPRQFRIVGQRGAEQ

-567 QKASEYASM
+567 QKASEYTSM

-591 NPQMVDQTL
+591 NPQMVDQAL

-612 SIIQKVQENADLQ
+612 SIIQKIQENADLQ
-625 QRLVEWQQLALA
+625 QRLVQWQQLALA

-644 VMGEGLAQ
+644 AMGDGLAQ

-668 AAEKPE
+668 DTQKPE
-674 INTGET
+674 INTGEA

-685 VENARKKSEESTQPG
+685 VENARKKSEESTQPS